1 LTNEVRK
8 HYKSFDQKLI
18 SKITTIINDKMQNA
32 DFSVE
37 ELAAEVGLSRMQ
49 LHRKLKSLVGQ
60 STTKYINIIKINF
73 AKKMFDEGCDRVQE
87 VMDAVGFNS
96 YSHFNTVFK
105 DIVGKSPSNYIKDD
119 KLSKNS

>member
-1 LTNEVRK
+1 
-8 HYKSFDQKLI
+8 
-18 SKITTIINDKMQNA
+18 
-32 DFSVE
+32 
-37 ELAAEVGLSRMQ
+37 MQ